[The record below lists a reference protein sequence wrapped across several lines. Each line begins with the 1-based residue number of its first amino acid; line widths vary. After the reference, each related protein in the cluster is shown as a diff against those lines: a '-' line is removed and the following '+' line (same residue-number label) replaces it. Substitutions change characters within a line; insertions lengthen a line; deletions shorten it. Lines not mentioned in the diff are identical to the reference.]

1 MVQGLLKLLIIII
14 GIYLAHF
21 IPNYVAY
28 KKLIKIF
35 NTVLNLNV
43 NAAVNLWLLGRAFW

>member
-1 MVQGLLKLLIIII
+1 MVQGLLKLLIIIII

-28 KKLIKIF
+28 K
-35 NTVLNLNV
+35 N
-43 NAAVNLWLLGRAFW
+43 